1 MGKAETTEQGL
12 SQALPSNSPR
22 GSIFHAPGAQGEKSS
37 DRVTEAGKGT
47 ATACD
52 SPGLGRRSF
61 NLSLDC
67 KAVCVTL
74 QDLGPRVLHTD

>member
-22 GSIFHAPGAQGEKSS
+22 RSTFHAPGARGEKSS
-37 DRVTEAGKGT
+37 DRVREACKGT
-47 ATACD
+47 ATACE
-52 SPGLGRRSF
+52 SPRLGRRSF
-61 NLSLDC
+61 NLSLEGR
-67 KAVCVTL
+67 AVCVTL